1 MGSSSLVVKCVR
13 DAPETS
19 NQAFNVAV
27 AALAAGASV
36 SVWLASDA
44 VRLALPGH
52 AESVELPHAVPL
64 AQLRDAI
71 LAEGE
76 LTVCSQC
83 AVRRNLTTADFLP
96 GVRIAGAAAF
106 VEEILA
112 DGAQALVY

>member
-1 MGSSSLVVKCVR
+1 MGNRSLVVKCTR
-13 DAPETS
+13 DAPETI

-36 SVWLASDA
+36 SVWLASDT
-44 VRLALPGH
+44 VRLGLPGH

-64 AQLRDAI
+64 AQLRDAV

-83 AVRRNLTTADFLP
+83 AVRRNLTPAEFLP
-96 GVRIAGAAAF
+96 GVRIAGAAAY

-112 DGAQALVY
+112 DEAQALVY